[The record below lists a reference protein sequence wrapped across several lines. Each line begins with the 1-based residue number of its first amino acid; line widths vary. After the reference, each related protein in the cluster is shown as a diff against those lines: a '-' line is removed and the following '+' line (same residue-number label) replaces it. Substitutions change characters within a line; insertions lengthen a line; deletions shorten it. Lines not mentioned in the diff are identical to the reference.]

1 MRDGVLND
9 ASMSTLPHMVH
20 PQPRGSPLSSSPVRL
35 VSLLGLACAA
45 YTGQQ
50 LALDTMGV
58 VGNEIDPLQQIM
70 AAVIGFLMYKVAVIG
85 VTVVPAVER
94 PVQHEQQP

>member
-1 MRDGVLND
+1 M
-9 ASMSTLPHMVH
+9 
-20 PQPRGSPLSSSPVRL
+20 RL

-50 LALDTMGV
+50 LALDSMGV
-58 VGNEIDPLQQIM
+58 VSTDIDPLQQVF

-85 VTVVPAVER
+85 VTVVPAVEQ